1 LQKRGAARVAA
12 MSAVELENFKESKQK
27 REAASLRKRVAAMSA
42 VELENSKH
50 QIERE
55 KPQGMPQCRQ
65 N

>member
-1 LQKRGAARVAA
+1 

-55 KPQGMPQCRQ
+55 KPQGMPQCRR